1 MTSKGPEWA
10 APLTAKYVSGALAFL
25 ILLLSSLS
33 AFSAALPAPETA
45 LLPAPATEKERLI
58 AEILA
63 LDTKLALLNRQK
75 AEAEARIE
83 AIKANLTSTA
93 QEKEQLTRRAAEEQE
108 NVAAWLRFLAEDG
121 SLTYL
126 DVLLGALDLS
136 DFLTRLDLVLTIIES
151 NVNKLE
157 KLQALAAAIAAKEA
171 ELARQQAELAKAHAT
186 ISESLAAAQSLR
198 QAKARALAEAE
209 KKLADFA
216 TVLAVSQA
224 WETVLPDID
233 RLLARLEAVPWENV
247 QPDSLELNFLLGRA
261 NLVYRET
268 TLAGLLRNTEEQGD
282 GVDLSCL
289 PGRLILE
296 RPAAPG
302 RPAYTLSLELV
313 PDGRR
318 LILKPAGIAVAG
330 VVVPSSNLALLFAGR
345 NLTLT
350 LPLPAGLKIAEAEVQ
365 AGALKLTLTRE

>member
-1 MTSKGPEWA
+1 
-10 APLTAKYVSGALAFL
+10 LTTKYVSGVLAFL
-25 ILLLSSLS
+25 ILLLFGLS
-33 AFSAALPAPETA
+33 AVSAALPAPETA
-45 LLPAPATEKERLI
+45 PLPAPVTEKERLI

-93 QEKEQLTRRAAEEQE
+93 QEKEQLARRAAEEQE
-108 NVAAWLRFLAEDG
+108 YVAAWLRFLAEDG

-171 ELARQQAELAKAHAT
+171 ELARQQAELAKAHAA

-247 QPDSLELNFLLGRA
+247 QPDSLEVNFLLGRA

-296 RPAAPG
+296 RPAATG
-302 RPAYTLSLELV
+302 RPSYALSLELV

-330 VVVPSSNLALLFAGR
+330 VVVPAPTLALIFAGHE
-345 NLTLT
+345 LVLT
-350 LPLPAGLKIAEAEVQ
+350 LPLPAGLKIAQADVEV
-365 AGALKLTLTRE
+365 GELRLTLIRE

>member
-1 MTSKGPEWA
+1 MTGRSHGWA
-10 APLTAKYVSGALAFL
+10 AHLTAKCVSSALAVIIF
-25 ILLLSSLS
+25 LSSLS
-33 AFSAALPAPETA
+33 TLSAALPAPETA
-45 LLPAPATEKERLI
+45 PSPAPATEKERLL

-63 LDTKLALLNRQK
+63 LDTKLTLLNRQK
-75 AEAEARIE
+75 VQAETRIA

-93 QEKEQLTRRAAEEQE
+93 QEKEQLARRAAEEQE
-108 NVAAWLRFLAEDG
+108 NVAEWLRFLVEDG

-126 DVLLGALDLS
+126 DVLLGAADLS

-151 NVNKLE
+151 YVTSLE
-157 KLQALAAAIAAKEA
+157 NLQALTAALAAKEA
-171 ELARQQAELAKAHAT
+171 ELARQQAELAKEYAV
-186 ISESLAAAQSLR
+186 IRESLAVAESLR
-198 QAKARALAEAE
+198 EAKARALAEAE
-209 KKLADFA
+209 KKLADFTA
-216 TVLAVSQA
+216 VLAVSQA

-233 RLLARLEAVPWENV
+233 GLPTRLEAVPWENV
-247 QPDSLELNFLLGRA
+247 RPDSLELNFLLGRA
-261 NLVYRET
+261 DLVYREN
-268 TLAGLLRNTEEQGD
+268 TLAGALRSTGKQGD
-282 GVDLSCL
+282 DLDLSCV
-289 PGRLILE
+289 PGRLILA

-318 LILKPAGIAVAG
+318 LLLKPAGIAVAG